1 MSRSFSMGFCL
12 SVLACLLAT
21 VGLGVQPA
29 WGQAGSQGSI
39 NVTVLDPDGKV
50 VPGTTLVLQDLST
63 NDIRNAVTTGDG
75 TYTFVNLSLGTY
87 KLTVTKKD
95 FQSQTFTD
103 ISVHAAQVS
112 DIAVNLKVGQSN
124 ETVEVRENETPLVE
138 TTSNALGT
146 NIDIKQLED
155 LPLSGRD
162 VSQLSFLSAG
172 FSGLPGNGNGTWNG
186 LPVIAQGNNV
196 DGVISSTSRMKFS
209 GNQQPA
215 IQARL
220 EDMQEMTVQT
230 DQLDVNQGY
239 GATNMQVNFVTRR
252 GTNAYHGRVFENYQ
266 NAGLNANSW
275 ANDAQD
281 LPKNKFIKN
290 DFGGSIGGPILKDK
304 LFILCKFCDVQATR
318 RRYTTNEQCPHD
330 GRAGRLVHV
339 RWTWWRTPIGAIGW
353 NTDQRCCNG
362 GLNNTIN
369 SVYTTEQTA
378 INGIAFPRETDECD
392 RMTLAFNNSAFR
404 WQSPRRIISRR
415 SASITTCRR
424 ASDSIWR

>member
-1 MSRSFSMGFCL
+1 MARRGVAMSYKTFDRVLVQFCGRFGSSTVCGESRKSSGGEQGGNMSRSFSLGFCL
-12 SVLACLLAT
+12 SVLACFLAV

-39 NVTVLDPDGKV
+39 NVTVMDPSGRL
-50 VPGTTLVLQDLST
+50 VPGTTLTLQDLST
-63 NDIRNAVTTGDG
+63 NDMRTAVTSGDG

-87 KLTVTKKD
+87 KLTVTKTS
-95 FQSQTFTD
+95 FQTETFTEVT
-103 ISVHAAQVS
+103 VHATQVT
-112 DIAVNLKVGQSN
+112 DIVANLRVGQSV

-146 NIDIKQLED
+146 NIDMKQLED

-162 VSQLSFLSAG
+162 VSQLAFLASG

-252 GTNAYHGRVFENYQ
+252 GTNSYHGRVFENYQ

-275 ANDAQD
+275 TNDAQD

-304 LFILCKFCDVQATR
+304 LFFFASFATSR
-318 RRYTTNEQCPHD
+318 QPGSYTTTNNVFTTAAQGGLFTFD
-330 GRAGRLVHV
+330 GPTGPTSVQLLG
-339 RWTWWRTPIGAIGW
+339 TPTSVAAM
-353 NTDQRCCNG
+353 N
-362 GLNNTIN
+362 GLNN
-369 SVYTTEQTA
+369 SV
-378 INGIAFPRETDECD
+378 
-392 RMTLAFNNSAFR
+392 NNVVV
-404 WQSPRRIISRR
+404 
-415 SASITTCRR
+415 
-424 ASDSIWR
+424 